1 MYINIG
7 GNLAS
12 CSDLLKNQFARSSTY
27 RMVEAFEKTDNTKNP
42 KSVAIQM
49 HINCLKVKNQLY
61 VHT

>member
-1 MYINIG
+1 MYINIS

-49 HINCLKVKNQLY
+49 HISND
-61 VHT
+61 